1 MKYRTFREHSYS
13 ISVEKNDKSNI
24 WIDNNE
30 NFTKNRFFYEIFQVL
45 KATTMTSVMYLQEL
59 KTKNTQV
66 DKTWSS
72 AQNMFHKYQQT
83 NKQPEM
89 TEQNTQILT

>member
-13 ISVEKNDKSNI
+13 ISVEKNYKSNI
-24 WIDNNE
+24 WIDNNK
-30 NFTKNRFFYEIFQVL
+30 NFTKNCFFYEIFQVL

-66 DKTWSS
+66 DK
-72 AQNMFHKYQQT
+72 NMELGTKHVSQIST

-89 TEQNTQILT
+89 TSQQNTQILT

>member
-1 MKYRTFREHSYS
+1 MK
-13 ISVEKNDKSNI
+13 ISQKIV
-24 WIDNNE
+24 
-30 NFTKNRFFYEIFQVL
+30 FYEIFQVL

-66 DKTWSS
+66 DK
-72 AQNMFHKYQQT
+72 NMELGTKHVSQILT

-89 TEQNTQILT
+89 TSQQNTQILT

>member
-30 NFTKNRFFYEIFQVL
+30 NFTKIVFYEIFQVL

-66 DKTWSS
+66 DKTW
-72 AQNMFHKYQQT
+72 HKTCFT
-83 NKQPEM
+83 NI
-89 TEQNTQILT
+89 N

>member
-30 NFTKNRFFYEIFQVL
+30 NLFFYEIFQVL

-66 DKTWSS
+66 DK
-72 AQNMFHKYQQT
+72 NMELGTKHVSQITT

-89 TEQNTQILT
+89 TSQQNTQILT

>member
-1 MKYRTFREHSYS
+1 
-13 ISVEKNDKSNI
+13 
-24 WIDNNE
+24 
-30 NFTKNRFFYEIFQVL
+30 
-45 KATTMTSVMYLQEL
+45 MTSVMYLQEL